1 MRINI
6 LYYFS
11 LGLFGSADLFVSSSL
26 FASFVSTSLSFVSL
40 SLSSLDPDPEES
52 SLIQL
57 LYKTVLPVKIVTTL
71 VAVSKTF

>member
-1 MRINI
+1 V
-6 LYYFS
+6 
-11 LGLFGSADLFVSSSL
+11 LFGFIGLFVSSSL
-26 FASFVSTSLSFVSL
+26 FASFVSTSVSFVSL

-71 VAVSKTF
+71 VAVSKPF